1 MKRLTLCLANSQSY
15 FVRATRGAIF
25 IVMAWIGGL
34 KAFQY
39 EADGIKPLNT
49 LHLQQTKLNEK
60 DDCFLPAGSPLR
72 LFQP

>member
-49 LHLQQTKLNEK
+49 FNLQQN
-60 DDCFLPAGSPLR
+60 
-72 LFQP
+72 